1 MTKYEQFIRESNK
14 AELVSF
20 LTRYEREMKKS
31 GTFVTPSEFLEGK
44 KPAKKT
50 TKKESNTNDDSLKEV
65 KTK

>member
-1 MTKYEQFIRESNK
+1 
-14 AELVSF
+14 
-20 LTRYEREMKKS
+20 MKKS

>member
-1 MTKYEQFIRESNK
+1 LTKYEQFIRESNK

-31 GTFVTPSEFLEGK
+31 GTFVNPSEFFEGK
-44 KPAKKT
+44 NPAKKT